1 MTAGRHPL
9 SKQKERDM
17 DAETNAGAELV
28 EQPAQP
34 EEPKQPEKPKGHQR
48 AGITTNKGHG
58 QGKTRRQMA
67 AKSRRINRR
76 K

>member
-1 MTAGRHPL
+1 
-9 SKQKERDM
+9 M
-17 DAETNAGAELV
+17 DTETNAGAELV

-34 EEPKQPEKPKGHQR
+34 EQPEEAKQPEKPKGHQR

-58 QGKTRRQMA
+58 QSKTRRQMA
-67 AKSRRINRR
+67 NKSRRINRR

>member
-1 MTAGRHPL
+1 M
-9 SKQKERDM
+9 
-17 DAETNAGAELV
+17 ETEQNAGTGTPEATEADVAKADELV
-28 EQPAQP
+28 GAV
-34 EEPKQPEKPKGHQR
+34 KKAKTHQR